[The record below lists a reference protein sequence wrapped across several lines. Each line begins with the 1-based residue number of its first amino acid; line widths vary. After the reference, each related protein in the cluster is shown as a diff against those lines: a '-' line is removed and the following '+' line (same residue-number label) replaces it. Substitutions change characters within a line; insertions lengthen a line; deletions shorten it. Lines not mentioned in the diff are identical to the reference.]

1 MAVVTYRIKTLHPD
15 ATPPLLATAGS
26 AGVDL
31 SPVSYKRLHNG
42 LVLFGTGLALEIGQG
57 YFGLLCNRSSNC
69 LNGFSVAGGCQI
81 IDSDYRGEVKIPIQF
96 HTGYCL
102 DVERF
107 IDEKVRIAQLVIVP
121 MARGAGFIEWLETD
135 ELSETERGSGG
146 FGSTGK

>member
-1 MAVVTYRIKTLHPD
+1 MASVMFRFKTLHPD
-15 ATPPLLATAGS
+15 AMPPLLATTGS

-96 HTGYCL
+96 RPGYGL

-107 IDEKVRIAQLVIVP
+107 IDERARIAQLVIIPTATASVK
-121 MARGAGFIEWLETD
+121 WTETD
-135 ELSETERGSGG
+135 ELSVTERGSGG

>member
-1 MAVVTYRIKTLHPD
+1 MASVMFRFKTLHPD
-15 ATPPLLATAGS
+15 AMPPLLATAGS

-42 LVLFGTGLALEIGQG
+42 LILFGTGLALELGQG

-69 LNGFSVAGGCQI
+69 LKGFSVAGGCQI

-96 HTGYCL
+96 RPGYGL

-107 IDEKVRIAQLVIVP
+107 IDEKARIAQLVIIPTATASVK
-121 MARGAGFIEWLETD
+121 WTETD
-135 ELSETERGSGG
+135 ELSVTERGSGG
-146 FGSTGK
+146 FGSTGR